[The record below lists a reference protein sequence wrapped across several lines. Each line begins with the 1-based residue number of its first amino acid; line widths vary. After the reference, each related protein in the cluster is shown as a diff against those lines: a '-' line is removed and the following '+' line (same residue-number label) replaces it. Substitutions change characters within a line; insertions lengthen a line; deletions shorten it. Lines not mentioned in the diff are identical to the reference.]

1 MGDAGE
7 DAVGG
12 GFEVGLGLVR
22 GVGWDDVD
30 VGDEDGGL
38 TVGELE

>member
-22 GVGWDDVD
+22 GVGWDEDEVSD
-30 VGDEDGGL
+30 EEVGQ
-38 TVGELE
+38 LEEEG